1 MDAKRGTWPR
11 RISEG
16 ILDSDDDYH
25 FTGSLVRMFSLQ
37 HRGRMQ
43 ELLQE
48 DESKPRRRGGSRP
61 GRLKQKIRRAEDA
74 DV

>member
-1 MDAKRGTWPR
+1 MDAKRGAWPR
-11 RISEG
+11 RSLDS
-16 ILDSDDDYH
+16 ILDSDDDFH
-25 FTGSLVRMFSLQ
+25 FTGSLVRRFSLQ

-48 DESKPRRRGGSRP
+48 DETEPRRRGGSRP
-61 GRLKQKIRRAEDA
+61 GGLKQKIRRAEDA